1 MLSGAWSRAK
11 QKEGAGLWAGLVS
24 GPRLQHKEREMGVLC
39 LGALHPSLFS
49 KGKAEGWLGL
59 GVFPFFSL
67 LCCSHDVHML
77 LC

>member
-1 MLSGAWSRAK
+1 
-11 QKEGAGLWAGLVS
+11 
-24 GPRLQHKEREMGVLC
+24 MGVLC